1 MAYVLLPNVGN
12 TLGGTRDQIR
22 TNFTLL
28 KTTIDK
34 NHIDMDGSFPG
45 KHIMSQ
51 YNTASFPGVGTTLS
65 PTLDSGDA
73 TVYGKAVGGTS
84 QVFFSPDNTAQEYQ
98 ITNSNSATYA
108 TFGTIDVSVHRKGWT
123 FLPGGLILNYGS
135 YNNAGGSNGVFI
147 FARPFTVGVFSISGG
162 PLYVSG
168 TLPGPFYFASSA
180 TSNTQTQWN
189 TQNAF
194 TGGFYIMAIGK

>member
-51 YNTASFPGVGTTLS
+51 YNVASFPGLAGMQA
-65 PTLDSGDA
+65 GDA
-73 TVYGKAVGGTS
+73 TLYGKILGGVS
-84 QVFFSPDNTAQEYQ
+84 QLYYTPDASMKEYQ
-98 ITNSNSATYA
+98 MTNPDTATYA
-108 TFGTIDVSVHRKGWT
+108 TFGTKDVSLYNRGWT

-135 YNNAGGSNGVFI
+135 YSNASGDNGTFI

-162 PLYVSG
+162 PLTTGVN
-168 TLPGPFYFASSA
+168 LPGPFFFDSSS
-180 TSNTQTQWN
+180 TSLTQTQWR
-189 TQNAF
+189 TQNTF
-194 TGGFYIMAIGK
+194 TGNFYIMAIGK